1 MRGILGWVVV
11 LALLAA
17 FPGHATEPR
26 DAAWVDEQVGLGA
39 RHESEHSV
47 DRVGWASTLPEALE
61 LARKHQRLVYLLI
74 DRGDA
79 LRGRA

>member
-1 MRGILGWVVV
+1 MRWSLGWVLV

-26 DAAWVDEQVGLGA
+26 DAAWVDRQVALGA
-39 RHESEHSV
+39 KHEGEHSV
-47 DRVGWASTLPEALE
+47 DRVAWASTLPQALE